1 MLYRFKSQAAAEVI
15 FLREAGEELLSMLG
29 KAASPEGV
37 ITLADMPAAI
47 HTLKQAMQTK
57 AGVATPTS
65 TTTMSTTASNP
76 PPTPDDDPAHTH
88 VNFHQRLLPMI
99 DLLQQSLVGQKDVV
113 WGA

>member
-29 KAASPEGV
+29 KPAAPQSV

-57 AGVATPTS
+57 AAVATPV
-65 TTTMSTTASNP
+65 STTASNP
-76 PPTPDDDPAHTH
+76 PPTIDDDPTH
-88 VNFHQRLLPMI
+88 APVNFHQRLLPII
-99 DLLQQSLVGQKDVV
+99 DLLQQSLIGRKDVV